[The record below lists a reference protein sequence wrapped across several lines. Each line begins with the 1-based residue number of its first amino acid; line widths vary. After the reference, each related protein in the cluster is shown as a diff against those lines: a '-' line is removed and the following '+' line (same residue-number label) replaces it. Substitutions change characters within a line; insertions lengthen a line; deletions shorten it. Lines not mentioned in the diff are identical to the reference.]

1 MIPHTILAPISLGEL
16 VDKITIL
23 EIKSQH
29 LQGAALDN
37 VRTELQALTTTLQ
50 DLNVSVDP
58 RLIAELQA
66 VNSTLWQI
74 EEAIRNQERQQLFGD
89 TFIQLARSVY
99 KQNDQRAALKKQI
112 NIRYGSAFIE
122 EKSYQAY

>member
-1 MIPHTILAPISLGEL
+1 MIPHTIVAPISLGEL

-37 VRTELQALTTTLQ
+37 VRTELRALTTTLQ
-50 DLNVSVDP
+50 DLNVSMDP

-66 VNSTLWQI
+66 VNSALWQI
-74 EEAIRNQERQQLFGD
+74 EEAIRDQERQQLFGD

-112 NIRYGSAFIE
+112 NIRYGSALIE
-122 EKSYQAY
+122 EKSYQGY